1 MCWPALAAGVCLLL
15 IVIDGACSLN
25 ERLNYRLNVV
35 TKIRVEIT
43 FDPDK
48 DAANV
53 AKHALS
59 LALARD
65 LEWDTLQWTEDTRRT
80 YGETRMAG
88 YAFMGERL
96 YGVVYVVRGDVLRVI
111 SLRKANQREVKS
123 YVENAIKFQS

>member
-1 MCWPALAAGVCLLL
+1 M
-15 IVIDGACSLN
+15 
-25 ERLNYRLNVV
+25 
-35 TKIRVEIT
+35 EIT

-65 LEWDTLQWTEDTRRT
+65 LEWDTLQWKEDTRRN

>member
-1 MCWPALAAGVCLLL
+1 M
-15 IVIDGACSLN
+15 
-25 ERLNYRLNVV
+25 
-35 TKIRVEIT
+35 EIT

-53 AKHALS
+53 AKHTLS
-59 LALARD
+59 LTLARD
-65 LEWDTLQWTEDTRRT
+65 LEWDTLQWKEDNRRN

-111 SLRKANQREVKS
+111 RLRKANQREVKS

>member
-1 MCWPALAAGVCLLL
+1 MVLPP
-15 IVIDGACSLN
+15 CSLN
-25 ERLNYRLNVV
+25 ESLCHRLNVV
-35 TKIRVEIT
+35 TIIRIQII

-59 LALARD
+59 LTLATD
-65 LEWDTLQWTEDTRRT
+65 LEWDTLQWKEDTRRN

-96 YGVVYVVRGDVLRVI
+96 YGVVYVVRGDLLRVI

-123 YVENAIKFQS
+123 YVANAIKFQS